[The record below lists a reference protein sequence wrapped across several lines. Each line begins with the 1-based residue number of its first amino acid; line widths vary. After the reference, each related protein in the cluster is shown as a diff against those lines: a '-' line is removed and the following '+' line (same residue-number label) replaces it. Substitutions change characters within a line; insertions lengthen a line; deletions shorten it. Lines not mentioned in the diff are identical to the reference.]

1 MKKPRGLLHLA
12 ALAMGLC
19 LLAGCAAQ
27 PAAPAQATIPH
38 IETSPQPTVA
48 PSPTPTQTPAQQ
60 QDLQQVYGSCGLLAW
75 PSVLYSIYLQDDAN
89 PWTEEALAQTRQN
102 LAVAVD
108 WITQQAQTYNAQP
121 KIYYDTLLAEE
132 EINAKGMLELYLKAA
147 GQRAEFFVRD
157 EEGKVLKLIKDVS
170 LLPYST
176 EEAGGF
182 VGCTLGVYASS
193 NGEMSDRFADVAWIS
208 YEGIPD

>member
-1 MKKPRGLLHLA
+1 M
-12 ALAMGLC
+12 
-19 LLAGCAAQ
+19 
-27 PAAPAQATIPH
+27 
-38 IETSPQPTVA
+38 S
-48 PSPTPTQTPAQQ
+48 
-60 QDLQQVYGSCGLLAW
+60 
-75 PSVLYSIYLQDDAN
+75 
-89 PWTEEALAQTRQN
+89 
-102 LAVAVD
+102 
-108 WITQQAQTYNAQP
+108 
-121 KIYYDTLLAEE
+121 
-132 EINAKGMLELYLKAA
+132 LELYLKAA

-208 YEGIPD
+208 YEGISG

>member
-1 MKKPRGLLHLA
+1 MIHQFSKPG
-12 ALAMGLC
+12 
-19 LLAGCAAQ
+19 
-27 PAAPAQATIPH
+27 
-38 IETSPQPTVA
+38 
-48 PSPTPTQTPAQQ
+48 
-60 QDLQQVYGSCGLLAW
+60 
-75 PSVLYSIYLQDDAN
+75 SIY
-89 PWTEEALAQTRQN
+89 
-102 LAVAVD
+102 AVVSDSYDLFNAVEYLWGEVLKD
-108 WITQQAQTYNAQP
+108 SV
-121 KIYYDTLLAEE
+121 
-132 EINAKGMLELYLKAA
+132 INAKGMLELYLKAA